1 MMDRHNFELVNTFIK
16 ECERNHFP
24 VRGIPLSELMK
35 RVENQNESFIYFAL
49 PHQKKEILEKTT
61 MITRWLVMR
70 EKLPTIW
77 CVEIPDPPDFSGWVN
92 HRCEGWM
99 PGENKEQIFK
109 SMEYFNKRTHGD
121 HCYYIQECESLDI
134 EEFI

>member
-1 MMDRHNFELVNTFIK
+1 MDCQNFELVNTFIA

-35 RVENQNESFIYFAL
+35 RVENQNETFIYFAL

-61 MITRWLVMR
+61 MITPWLVTR
-70 EKLPTIW
+70 KSLPTIW
-77 CVEIPDPPDFSGWVN
+77 CVDLSYS
-92 HRCEGWM
+92 REGWM